1 MVFFGAIFVSGVG
14 GIQRRRGGG
23 LGRLPV
29 VAALLDFDNYCLVGR
44 SRTGWIDRIP
54 WKWRCLRI
62 RDRIWNQ
69 SIDRV
74 TANGAASASFA
85 CFRMERKPC
94 ELLTRIAA
102 RNGQAVDPLGSL
114 PVALPLQPNRCDA
127 RNAGTGAN
135 GCGQRIPAWN
145 PAAEQR
151 GRIFRMTATFASS
164 GVRSLEN
171 GPASRCEQA
180 LVSLTRPRTDRDL
193 PRSNSSNT
201 QRLLTSGGTQWKRQ
215 RIAPAGDRGATR
227 VALQRP
233 TIPGSNRVR
242 QRRCIRVVVSVA
254 ADNISARIFA
264 KNGRKRFTYCDSHC
278 HVGSVAQMRK
288 TFSR

>member
-85 CFRMERKPC
+85 CFRMERKPR

-102 RNGQAVDPLGSL
+102 RNGQAP
-114 PVALPLQPNRCDA
+114 
-127 RNAGTGAN
+127 
-135 GCGQRIPAWN
+135 
-145 PAAEQR
+145 
-151 GRIFRMTATFASS
+151 FR
-164 GVRSLEN
+164 
-171 GPASRCEQA
+171 
-180 LVSLTRPRTDRDL
+180 
-193 PRSNSSNT
+193 
-201 QRLLTSGGTQWKRQ
+201 
-215 RIAPAGDRGATR
+215 
-227 VALQRP
+227 
-233 TIPGSNRVR
+233 
-242 QRRCIRVVVSVA
+242 
-254 ADNISARIFA
+254 
-264 KNGRKRFTYCDSHC
+264 
-278 HVGSVAQMRK
+278 
-288 TFSR
+288 